1 MLIWWTKVIKIY
13 VKMYFLREKLYFYL
27 EFGMLG
33 IQVIILIYA
42 CACTLAYMCI
52 YVHIYNKV
60 KQFRIDNKLFI
71 TVKI

>member
-1 MLIWWTKVIKIY
+1 
-13 VKMYFLREKLYFYL
+13 MYFLREKLYFYL

-33 IQVIILIYA
+33 IQVIIFNICMCVYA
-42 CACTLAYMCI
+42 CI

-71 TVKI
+71 TVKIQLFCELFS